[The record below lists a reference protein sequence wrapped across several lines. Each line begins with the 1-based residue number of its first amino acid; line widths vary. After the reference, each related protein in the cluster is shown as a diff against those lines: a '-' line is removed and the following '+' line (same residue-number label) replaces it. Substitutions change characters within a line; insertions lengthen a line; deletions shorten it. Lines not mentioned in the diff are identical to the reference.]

1 MPELLLRKKYLE
13 VIILILKKYFLE
25 CENIQIFIL
34 IMSKHIVEGV
44 SQLISNLLDLQL
56 LSVDLVLDVVN
67 PLVELGDV
75 HLSVLEPSLGD
86 LVLVLDAQDLLLQLL
101 LSLHGLLSAELE
113 LLHVLAHHLELLL
126 DVLQFALSQL
136 GPLDG
141 SLKFLLLDS
150 ELPGQ
155 LVELLLVVG
164 GHLGSLPQVFV
175 QLLDGDLVVHALAL
189 NNLDFLQDLI
199 GLLGGQGK
207 LGDGVGEVDLGL
219 LGLLLHQHDP
229 TAKSSN
235 ISFHLFVH
243 FVLLLK
249 ALISLVKFV
258 SGLVKFNLKSVNFLS
273 IISDVAF
280 SLVENLIGLLGVLL
294 ELPDDGVELVSLVL
308 QGLHLLPDGVHCVVV
323 VESERRTPIVVE
335 V

>member
-67 PLVELGDV
+67 PLVQLGYV
-75 HLSVLEPSLGD
+75 HLSVLEPTLGD
-86 LVLVLDAQDLLLQLL
+86 LVLVLDAEDLLLQFL
-101 LSLHGLLSAELE
+101 LSLHGLLGAELE
-113 LLHVLAHHLELLL
+113 LLHVLTDHLELLL
-126 DVLQFALSQL
+126 NVLELALSQL
-136 GPLDG
+136 CSLDGPL
-141 SLKFLLLDS
+141 KFFLLDS
-150 ELPGQ
+150 KFPGEL
-155 LVELLLVVG
+155 VKLLLVVA
-164 GHLGSLPQVFV
+164 GHLGGLPQVLV
-175 QLLDGDLVVHALAL
+175 QLLNGDLVVHALAL
-189 NNLDFLQDLI
+189 NNLDLLQDLI

-219 LGLLLHQHDP
+219 LGLLLHQHNS
-229 TAKSSN
+229 TAKSGN
-235 ISFHLFVH
+235 VGFHFFVH
-243 FVLLLK
+243 LVFLLK
-249 ALISLVKFV
+249 ALISLVQFV
-258 SGLVKFNLKSVNFLS
+258 CRLIEFDLKSMNFLS

-280 SLVENLIGLLGVLL
+280 SLVENLVGFLGVFL

-308 QGLHLLPDGVHCVVV
+308 QGLHLLPDGVHGVMLLML
-323 VESERRTPIVVE
+323 S
-335 V
+335 